1 MPRWIAILARVV
13 VALVAYELTT
23 HTLPEVAAIQ
33 RVIIS
38 TLFSTLLVL
47 LVWSIRVKD
56 VARLLD
62 VAGWSIAAALVAGG
76 LAAQEYRPD
85 AQVSALVILWRS
97 VISAALGAI
106 ASWITSIFNGQAQAR
121 RTAVSTESDQRKAH
135 PSLRALGNWL
145 PRIVLAVA
153 AYPLYYQLFHASR
166 DADRELATLVFGT
179 CLALISLRMRA
190 ADLPFIAFAAVCTL
204 VGFLFPHTVSGSHAI
219 VIVVVGVAWLW
230 LARAIV
236 AIFRLSRQGPK
247 TPKLSLRGSR
257 GDISPGETVPPVDH
271 VPAV

>member
-1 MPRWIAILARVV
+1 MLARIV
-13 VALVAYELTT
+13 VALIAYGVTT
-23 HTLPEVAAIQ
+23 NTLPEVAAIY
-33 RVIIS
+33 RVVIS

-47 LVWSIRVKD
+47 LVWSIRARD
-56 VARLLD
+56 VTRLLD

-85 AQVSALVILWRS
+85 AHVDALVILWRS
-97 VISAALGAI
+97 VACAFL
-106 ASWITSIFNGQAQAR
+106 ASVACWVTTEIRHPRGTR
-121 RTAVSTESDQRKAH
+121 RVAVSSDPDPKVLPHSR
-135 PSLRALGNWL
+135 GVVNWL
-145 PRIVLAVA
+145 PRIALAVA
-153 AYPLYYQLFHASR
+153 AYPLYYWLFHATR
-166 DADRELATLVFGT
+166 HADRELATLVFGT

-204 VGFLFPHTVSGSHAI
+204 VGLLFPHTVSGSHAI
-219 VIVVVGVAWLW
+219 VTVVVGVAWLW

-247 TPKLSLRGSR
+247 TPKLSPRGFR

-271 VPAV
+271 APAV